1 MNKKYL
7 FMILIILILVVGASL
22 LLIKINSPTGA
33 VVTEKHYIL
42 AQSMAPG
49 STPTI
54 IADKKGF
61 FAKEGLDIE
70 VKPFTSGKLA
80 FDALLGG
87 SADFATVA
95 ETPLVYASLN
105 GQEFYIIA
113 TMTYSNSNTKIIVR
127 KDHGILS
134 PQDLKGKKVATFI
147 GSNAEFFMSEFLTRN
162 GLSTNDV
169 KIVNLRPPEMPT
181 ALINGDIDAFFA
193 WEPHVYNA
201 KKELGDNAEI
211 YRGDFYTET
220 FNIVVR
226 KDFAEAN
233 PKTIEKFIMALLD
246 SEEFIQNNRD
256 ASVKIV
262 ADYLTVDSAVLE
274 NIWQGFSFKIVL
286 DTFLLDSLNNQ
297 AEWAIKN
304 DKVPAESKIPNYTD
318 FVYKSA
324 LMRINNEAVTI

>member
-1 MNKKYL
+1 
-7 FMILIILILVVGASL
+7 MILISLILVVGASL

-33 VVTEKHYIL
+33 VVMEKQYIL

-54 IADKKGF
+54 IADKKEF
-61 FAKEGLDIE
+61 FAKDGLNIE

-113 TMTYSNSNTKIIVR
+113 TMAYSNNNTKLIVR
-127 KDHGILS
+127 KDKRILS
-134 PQDLKGKKVATFI
+134 PQDLKGKRVSTFF
-147 GSNAEFFMSEFLTRN
+147 GSNAEFLMNEFLTRN
-162 GLSTNDV
+162 GLTTNDV

-181 ALINGDIDAFFA
+181 ALISGDIDAFFV
-193 WEPHVYNA
+193 WEPHIYNA
-201 KKELGDNAEI
+201 KKELGDKAEI
-211 YRGDFYTET
+211 YQGDFYTET

-246 SEEFIQNNRD
+246 SEEFIQNNHD
-256 ASVKIV
+256 ESVKIV

-274 NIWQGFSFKIVL
+274 NIWQDFSFKIVL

-304 DKVPAESKIPNYTD
+304 DKVPEESKIPNYKD
-318 FVYKSA
+318 FIYKSA
-324 LMRINNEAVTI
+324 LIKINNEAVTI